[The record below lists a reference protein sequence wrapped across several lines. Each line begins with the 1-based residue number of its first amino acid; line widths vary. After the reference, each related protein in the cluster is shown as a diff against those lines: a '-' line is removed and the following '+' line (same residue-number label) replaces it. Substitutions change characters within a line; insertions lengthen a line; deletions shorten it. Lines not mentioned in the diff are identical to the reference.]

1 MLESRYNGGAA
12 MTALFHAHSGLRFL
26 VLLAA
31 AVAMAYF
38 AFGLVTKRPF
48 DKTGRVLGSVFV
60 GLLDLQILLGLAMV
74 AMGFWYPALM
84 GHLSM
89 MVIGAAVAHVL
100 LARNRRSTSP
110 SWKAPMLAVG
120 TSLALI
126 VLGIMAIQRGVF
138 TMSMGGG

>member
-1 MLESRYNGGAA
+1 

-31 AVAMAYF
+31 AVAMAYS
-38 AFGLVTKRPF
+38 AYGLASKRPF
-48 DKTGRVLGSVFV
+48 DKAGRVLGAIFV

-89 MVIGAAVAHVL
+89 MVVGAAVAHVV
-100 LARNRRSTSP
+100 LARNRKREKPT
-110 SWKAPMLAVG
+110 WRAPLLGIGA
-120 TSLALI
+120 SLALI

-138 TMSMGGG
+138 AMSVGG